1 MADMDCLQVEEL
13 MSLYLENEV
22 SEELHQEITD
32 HIEQCQVCKEL
43 KEQVEEL
50 LFVFPELEEEVPFF
64 LKNRLHYIP
73 ESQQVIELPESRF
86 YYMKWVAAAIGTFV
100 LFLNLFYFTNIY
112 PPANRFLHLTVSKLE
127 TLTVETG
134 AFFERMKESKDFFL
148 FSFFKG
154 SSDDDN
160 DNIDENGENTEQIDK
175 QTDKEQEGSTRDKT
189 TQNETASERKNKDE
203 QSKTRDETDSQVNST
218 SSQGGKNG

>member
-22 SEELHQEITD
+22 SEDIYREITA
-32 HIEQCQVCKEL
+32 HIEQCPGCRDL
-43 KEQVEEL
+43 KEQIEDMLDVL
-50 LFVFPELEEEVPFF
+50 PDLEEEVPFF

-73 ESQQVIELPESRF
+73 ESQQVIEMPETRF

-112 PPANRFLHLTVSKLE
+112 PPANRFLHTTVSKLE
-127 TLTVETG
+127 TLTVEAG
-134 AFFERMKESKDFFL
+134 AFFERIKESKDFFL

-154 SSDDDN
+154 SSEEEN
-160 DNIDENGENTEQIDK
+160 SEKSENSENGENGESEESGEI
-175 QTDKEQEGSTRDKT
+175 
-189 TQNETASERKNKDE
+189 ETKKDE
-203 QSKTRDETDSQVNST
+203 KEMNEKIDEKNSLNKTGDEKDSQGNSKL
-218 SSQGGKNG
+218 SHGGKNG